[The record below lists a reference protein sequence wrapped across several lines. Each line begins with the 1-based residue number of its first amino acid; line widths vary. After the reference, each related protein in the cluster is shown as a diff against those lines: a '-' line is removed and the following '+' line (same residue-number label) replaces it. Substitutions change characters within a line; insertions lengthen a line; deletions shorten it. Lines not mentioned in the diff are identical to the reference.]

1 MKDCKFLKPFEAEI
15 QNLFPDHKVE
25 WYRDD
30 SNTEYEEIRIDNK
43 TVMCTDV
50 GEFTDYHDI
59 LGNGGGEKIFHH
71 SIVVHFPFINDDYE
85 FMGLSIKDPY
95 KHKIEPIKFE
105 LFCEHKILRM
115 FFPFLMET
123 NDEVIKK
130 VFANLCDI
138 SELQKDF

>member
-50 GEFTDYHDI
+50 GEFTDYHD
-59 LGNGGGEKIFHH
+59 LGAGGVKICHH
-71 SIVVHFPFINDDYE
+71 SIFVNFPFVDDTYDL
-85 FMGLSIKDPY
+85 MGFTIIDPY
-95 KHKIEPIKFE
+95 KQKIKPIKFE
-105 LFCEHKILRM
+105 LFCDHKILRM

>member
-15 QNLFPDHKVE
+15 QNLFTDHKVE

-50 GEFTDYHDI
+50 GEFTDYHDV

-85 FMGLSIKDPY
+85 FIGLSIKDPY

-123 NDEVIKK
+123 ND
-130 VFANLCDI
+130 
-138 SELQKDF
+138 